1 MGKIMVVGKAEREYE
16 ANECSI
22 NLEIEVSRQ
31 TSSEA
36 SKVSS
41 EQCEALLS
49 KLQDELGINP
59 SSIEIHYDRI
69 DKRSSYNSNEINY
82 ESKKSLWLHIPADMK
97 LVNAIRHIIETGFD
111 DVSFTAL
118 YSVSNEAQLYKE
130 LFKEAIADS
139 RAKADFLAES
149 MGLKITGIDSANL
162 SGDEDVYDLTEEP
175 VEIVRYKMSA
185 AGASSLSDQLKP
197 NQVELSAE
205 VKIVW
210 LVS

>member
-69 DKRSSYNSNEINY
+69 DKRSSYKSNEISY
-82 ESKKSLWLHIPADMK
+82 ESKKSLWLHISADMK

-118 YSVSNEAQLYKE
+118 YSVSNEAALNKE

-197 NQVELSAE
+197 NQVELSAK

>member
-69 DKRSSYNSNEINY
+69 DKRSSYKSNEISY

-118 YSVSNEAQLYKE
+118 YSVSNEAALNKE

-175 VEIVRYKMSA
+175 VEIVRYLMSA

>member
-69 DKRSSYNSNEINY
+69 DKRSSYKSNEISY
-82 ESKKSLWLHIPADMK
+82 ESKKSFWLHIPADMK

-118 YSVSNEAQLYKE
+118 YSVSNEAALNKE

>member
-36 SKVSS
+36 SKISS
-41 EQCEALLS
+41 EQCELLLS

-59 SSIEIHYDRI
+59 RSVEIHYDRI
-69 DKRSSYNSNEINY
+69 DKKSSYNSNDISY
-82 ESKKSLWLHIPADMK
+82 ESKKSLWLYIPADMK
-97 LVNAIRHIIETGFD
+97 LVNAIRHIIETGFE
-111 DVSFTAL
+111 DVSFTSM
-118 YSVSNEAQLYKE
+118 YSVSNEAALKKE

-139 RAKADFLAES
+139 KAKADFLAES

-162 SGDEDVYDLTEEP
+162 SGDDDVYDLTEEP
-175 VEIVRYKMSA
+175 VEIVHYRMSA
-185 AGASSLSDQLKP
+185 AGSSTLSDQLKP
-197 NQVELSAE
+197 NQVKLSAE